1 LSPAKLE
8 KIKGIDKKALAALW
22 ETPEGKLTLVPESD
36 KRPAVIPAA
45 LNPFDFSD
53 L

>member
-8 KIKGIDKKALAALW
+8 KIKGIDKEALAALW

-36 KRPAVIPAA
+36 KRPAVVPAA
-45 LNPFDFSD
+45 LNPFNFDD